1 MSGTLALSSLI
12 ASLDRAELAGLVRS
26 RRIAAPASVKDPLD
40 LASELLK
47 PDSLAQALTLL
58 SREDLLILAPA
69 AAPAASSGTDTAAEP
84 EPGVAAGTSRLR
96 ALGLLGSNDAE
107 LPEVANALKSLL
119 KTRGL
124 DVAMLRE
131 TPAALPPADPDHADT
146 SSWFASALTVTGQ
159 AAWVLRDLERSPAKL
174 NRNGDVASAWLRTA
188 EERLAIPAADEIV
201 DLLRAAELAIPADTW
216 CVSQGADWLKSEREE
231 RWITLAL
238 AAVGLMPTQLR
249 GQLGSA
255 EPGSSIDPVISDFP
269 RHYPLA
275 TEPTFASI
283 ARASALWE
291 RVGITVS
298 GRFSTA
304 GIAALRRSVAEENG
318 VDGGAGAGSTV
329 ADRTGFDDL
338 GLPETAPGIY
348 IQPDLSVIVPGPL
361 TARDEAA
368 IAAIALPE
376 QLGVASTLRISEAT
390 LSEAFHRGLSGDE
403 IRGLIEGLA
412 LTGIPQPVDYLIT
425 TLSERA
431 GSIVVSP
438 HFDENGRARIEFA
451 RPELR
456 ATVLVD
462 RRLAHLQLQE
472 PAASAQPTREARPL
486 LSRLRADHVLAALLD
501 ARYPA
506 RGGGGLLAPSES
518 RQAQANQAQAK
529 EALAQEHPPE
539 AAAATPAT
547 RAATAIEALIER
559 VMESAS
565 DGPTDISRQVTLAI
579 RDRSRLQ
586 VTVEMRGEVRT
597 FIIVPVSLAAGRMRA
612 LDETAGVERTL
623 PLDAITEVTQL
634 P

>member
-1 MSGTLALSSLI
+1 MTGTLALSSLI
-12 ASLDRAELAGLVRS
+12 ASLDRAALSELVRS
-26 RRIAAPASVKDPLD
+26 RRIAAPASVKDSLD

-58 SREDLLILAPA
+58 EREDLLLLAAGVPPTD
-69 AAPAASSGTDTAAEP
+69 AAPERAPVPAP
-84 EPGVAAGTSRLR
+84 EREARDRLR
-96 ALGLLGSNDAE
+96 ALGLLGSGDVE
-107 LPEVANALKSLL
+107 LPEVTQALTILL
-119 KTRGL
+119 ASRGL
-124 DVAMLRE
+124 SLNGLRE
-131 TPAALPPADPDHADT
+131 TPAALSQTDPAPGDT
-146 SSWFASALTVTGQ
+146 TSWFASALTVTGQ

-174 NRNGDVASAWLRTA
+174 NRNGDVASAWLRNA

-201 DLLRAAELAIPADTW
+201 ELLRAADLAIPADTW
-216 CVSQGADWLKSEREE
+216 CISQGSAWLAAEREE

-238 AAVGLMPTQLR
+238 AAVELMPAQLR
-249 GQLGSA
+249 GQLTHA
-255 EPGSSIDPVISDFP
+255 APGSSIESVIADFP

-283 ARASALWE
+283 ERAAALWE
-291 RVGITVS
+291 RAGITVS
-298 GRFSTA
+298 GRFSEA
-304 GIAALRRSVAEENG
+304 GIAALQNSFEPAG
-318 VDGGAGAGSTV
+318 TDG
-329 ADRTGFDDL
+329 ADFPDL

-348 IQPDLSVIVPGPL
+348 IQPDLSVVVPGPL
-361 TARDEAA
+361 TSRAEAA

-403 IRGLIEGLA
+403 IRALIEGLA

-438 HFDENGRARIEFA
+438 HFGENGRARVEFA

-472 PAASAQPTREARPL
+472 PTEIDNTARGARPL

-506 RGGGGLLAPSES
+506 RGGGGLLAPNEV
-518 RQAQANQAQAK
+518 RQARAEESAT
-529 EALAQEHPPE
+529 EVP
-539 AAAATPAT
+539 AATTPAT
-547 RAATAIEALIER
+547 RAATAIDALIER
-559 VMESAS
+559 VVESAS

-579 RDRSRLQ
+579 RDRSRLR
-586 VTVEMRGEVRT
+586 VTVEMRGEVRSFT
-597 FIIVPVSLAAGRMRA
+597 VVPVSLAAGRMRA
-612 LDETAGVERTL
+612 LDEAAGVERTL
-623 PLDAITEVTQL
+623 PLDAITEVV
-634 P
+634 PIN